1 MRRPCEDSSNGA
13 SRGVSYNS
21 PPGFIYALAS
31 NHSTRIN
38 LGRHAQSRADG
49 SDRVEP
55 LEGNLGMVF
64 SPQLRW
70 LGFLYRSQR
79 FLICF
84 RKRILQ
90 SIYNYNTYLLLYMG
104 ARGAHCYR

>member
-1 MRRPCEDSSNGA
+1 MAQPLKQCLGYVSA
-13 SRGVSYNS
+13 SDNILYTVIPYTRGGTRGVAPMGPTEVS
-21 PPGFIYALAS
+21 LE
-31 NHSTRIN
+31 RD
-38 LGRHAQSRADG
+38 LGT
-49 SDRVEP
+49 
-55 LEGNLGMVF
+55 VF

-84 RKRILQ
+84 RKKILQ